1 MGYRMVPVPSRS
13 DVGEGLAAFMTF
25 WWGCTLVS
33 TNQNRPFDDV
43 TVWSVLIGWAVQ
55 TTETRVA
62 CGALGRGRWQTDQR
76 WVGEVMDVSLQML
89 L

>member
-1 MGYRMVPVPSRS
+1 MSVRGWPRFELLVPMHEV
-13 DVGEGLAAFMTF
+13 
-25 WWGCTLVS
+25 
-33 TNQNRPFDDV
+33 FDQSKRAIFDV
-43 TVWSVLIGWAVQ
+43 TVGWVLIGWAVQ

-62 CGALGRGRWQTDQR
+62 CGALGRGRWQTEQL